1 MGRVEKTVNET
12 KESQVAML
20 VHEVIH
26 ECILMHTK
34 KNTNLR
40 LSEVCISKCSVTQ
53 FIIRFEISVN
63 TNISKI

>member
-26 ECILMHTK
+26 ECILMHKKERHQLETK
-34 KNTNLR
+34 R
-40 LSEVCISKCSVTQ
+40 GVH
-53 FIIRFEISVN
+53 
-63 TNISKI
+63 